1 MKRRTIPMLMLLG
14 LGIASFPQVAS
25 AQSVEK
31 SKSEHAKSTSARHPF
46 GPLSPRVRANVKR
59 NTEPDR
65 THPSWITNCAN
76 GRDLAARHGLPPCGG
91 NGPL

>member
-1 MKRRTIPMLMLLG
+1 MKRRTMLMLMLLG

-46 GPLSPRVRANVKR
+46 GPLSPRVRAIVKR
-59 NTEPDR
+59 NTEADR
-65 THPSWITNCAN
+65 THPSWIPHCQGG
-76 GRDLAARHGLPPCGG
+76 GRGIGLPPCGG
-91 NGPL
+91 NHET

>member
-1 MKRRTIPMLMLLG
+1 MKRRTMLMLMLG

-25 AQSVEK
+25 TQSVEK

-46 GPLSPRVRANVKR
+46 GPLSPRVRAIVKR

-65 THPSWITNCAN
+65 THPSWILN
-76 GRDLAARHGLPPCGG
+76 GTCGPKPLPRCGG
-91 NGPL
+91 NGSEYR

>member
-31 SKSEHAKSTSARHPF
+31 SKSEHAKS
-46 GPLSPRVRANVKR
+46 SPRVRPIVKR